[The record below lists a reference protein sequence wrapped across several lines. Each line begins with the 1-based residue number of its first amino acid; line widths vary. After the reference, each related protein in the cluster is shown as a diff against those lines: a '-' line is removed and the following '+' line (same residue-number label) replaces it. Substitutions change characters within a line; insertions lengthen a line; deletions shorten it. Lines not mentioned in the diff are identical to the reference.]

1 MAPWPG
7 DRIAEEQAALRRV
20 ATLVARGEPPEAV
33 FAAVSAEVGVVLGVD
48 FTTMSRYHQDGAVTI
63 VGAWSRTGAP
73 AIFPVGTRLPFGGPN
88 LHTQVFQTREP
99 ARLDTIAGDLG
110 PSLAPALAAGIRT
123 AVGVPISAEGRLWG
137 LMNVSSTGEEPLSDD
152 TEARLAGFTE
162 LVATAIA
169 NAQARV
175 ELRGF
180 AEEQAALR
188 RVATLVARGLPPEEV
203 FTAVTAEVG
212 QMLGSDYSSLSRY
225 DPDGRALTVLGMWS
239 STGSRLLLPIG
250 SRMEL
255 GGRNVTTQV
264 FETGRPAR
272 LDDYAHATGA
282 IADLAQTVGTRSSV
296 GVPISVDGRLW
307 GLMML
312 TSMHAPPHADTEE
325 RLAGFTELVATAV
338 ANAEARAALTESR
351 ARIVATADAVRRR
364 IGRDLHDSPQ
374 QRLVAVTLRLRA
386 AEAAVPPEAP
396 ELKAQLG
403 YAVAELTGVVG
414 ELREIASGVHPAAL
428 AEGGLKPA
436 LRALAR
442 RSAVPA
448 RLDIR
453 VDGRLPEE
461 TELAVY
467 HVVAEA
473 LTNTARHASASEVCV
488 QVDVRGD
495 VLGIE
500 VRDDGCGGATLGRG
514 SGLVGIKDR
523 VETLG
528 GHLSLRSPPSAG
540 TTVAI
545 TLPLGHGSKA
555 QPSRA
560 LTRQPGD
567 ARPAADQGP
576 SAPPR

>member
-1 MAPWPG
+1 MASWPG

-20 ATLVARGEPPEAV
+20 ATLVAQGEPPEEV
-33 FAAVSAEVGVVLGVD
+33 FAAVTTEVGVVLGVD
-48 FTTMSRYHQDGAVTI
+48 FTTMSRFHRDGAVTI

-73 AIFPVGTRLPFGGPN
+73 AIFPVGTRLPAGGPN

-99 ARLDTIAGDLG
+99 ARLDTIDGDLG
-110 PSLAPALAAGIRT
+110 PALAPALAAGIRT

-137 LMNVSSTGEEPLSDD
+137 LMNVSSTGEEPLPGD

-169 NAQARV
+169 NAQARL
-175 ELRGF
+175 ELREF

-188 RVATLVARGLPPEEV
+188 RVATLVAGGVPPQEV
-203 FTAVTAEVG
+203 FAAVTAEVG
-212 QMLGSDYSSLSRY
+212 QMLGTDYSALSRY
-225 DPDGRALTVLGMWS
+225 DPDGGALTVLGMWS
-239 STGSRLLLPIG
+239 STGSDPPLPVG
-250 SRMEL
+250 SRMKL

-272 LDDYAHATGA
+272 LDDYTEATGA
-282 IADLAQTVGTRSSV
+282 VAGLAQTVGTRSSV
-296 GVPISVDGRLW
+296 GVPISIDGQLW

-312 TSMHAPPHADTEE
+312 TSMHAPPPADTGE

-338 ANAEARAALTESR
+338 ANAEARAALEESR
-351 ARIVATADAVRRR
+351 ARIVATADATRRR

-396 ELKAQLG
+396 ELKAQLAH
-403 YAVAELTGVVG
+403 AVAELTGVVD
-414 ELREIASGVHPAAL
+414 ELRQIASGIHPAAL
-428 AEGGLKPA
+428 AQGGLKPA

-442 RSAVPA
+442 RSAVPP

-453 VDGRLPEE
+453 IDGRLPGQ
-461 TELAVY
+461 TELAAY
-467 HVVAEA
+467 YVVAEA
-473 LTNTARHASASEVCV
+473 LTNAARHASASEVHV

-500 VRDDGCGGATLGRG
+500 VRDDGCGGATFSHG

-528 GHLSLRSPPSAG
+528 GHLSLRSPPGAG
-540 TTVAI
+540 TIVAI
-545 TLPLGHGSKA
+545 TLPLGHASERGV
-555 QPSRA
+555 
-560 LTRQPGD
+560 PGH
-567 ARPAADQGP
+567 RLP
-576 SAPPR
+576 